1 MTRKLV
7 LGFTR
12 IGVASDEK
20 ELGAWTCG
28 VTERHLSDDPI

>member
-1 MTRKLV
+1 MMMNLV

-28 VTERHLSDDPI
+28 VTQRHLNDDPI